1 MNRKEKLLKII
12 DDDEVLLPL
21 VDEIIFLEGQLEEL
35 KKLPFLRVNPKNNSQ
50 QKPTAAAKQ
59 EGGHMAEEYCGV
71 KVYKCDPEKNKDCDK
86 KLCQTECFYTAN
98 KQYAKEGGRNDGK

>member
-35 KKLPFLRVNPKNNSQ
+35 KKLPFLRVNPRTVHSRNRQ
-50 QKPTAAAKQ
+50 QPQSNIRNFCSNTIIVS
-59 EGGHMAEEYCGV
+59 EY
-71 KVYKCDPEKNKDCDK
+71 
-86 KLCQTECFYTAN
+86 
-98 KQYAKEGGRNDGK
+98 